1 MDDIPTVRSDAEVTA
16 KDLVGQPNT
25 AAVVS
30 QGVGSPRKAVLA
42 MVTGLLGLFAMM
54 AVAWALHD
62 DETARRR
69 REQEKRRR
77 NG

>member
-1 MDDIPTVRSDAEVTA
+1 
-16 KDLVGQPNT
+16 
-25 AAVVS
+25 
-30 QGVGSPRKAVLA
+30 

-54 AVAWALHD
+54 AIAWALHNGQ
-62 DETARRR
+62 TAHKP